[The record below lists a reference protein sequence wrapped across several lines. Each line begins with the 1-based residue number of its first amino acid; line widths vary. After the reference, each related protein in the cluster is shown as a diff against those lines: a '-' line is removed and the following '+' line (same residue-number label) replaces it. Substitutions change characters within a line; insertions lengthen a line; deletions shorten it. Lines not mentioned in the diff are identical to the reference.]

1 MGETAVSQTSTILQK
16 KEPHG
21 FCRGGLGMS
30 QKAMAD
36 VGLLVCG
43 VEGAPLAIDQQQ
55 ALLRLWNTLAMA
67 AKSLV
72 MELWAHRENN

>member
-1 MGETAVSQTSTILQK
+1 
-16 KEPHG
+16 
-21 FCRGGLGMS
+21 MS

-55 ALLRLWNTLAMA
+55 APSLALKYTGYGWEKPGDGSMGTQR
-67 AKSLV
+67 K
-72 MELWAHRENN
+72 